1 MSETLRRLFIGLM
14 PDEGVRAALA
24 AHQQLWHWGRGR
36 LTSAARLHLTLHF
49 IGEIDA
55 TREAALRQALT
66 GVEVDSFSLVLRTTE
81 VWSGRTAVLR
91 ADDQPAL
98 SDLHALLAARM
109 LQAGLAPRRD
119 AFAPHV
125 TLARDAPNAVPPERL
140 PRIAWAVR
148 DCALVWSHAGRYD
161 IVERYG
167 GDQRALSP
175 AAARRTLRR

>member
-1 MSETLRRLFIGLM
+1 MNGPLRRLFIGLM

-24 AHQQLWHWGRGR
+24 AQQQLWHWGRGR

-66 GVEVDSFSLVLRTTE
+66 GVEVDPFNLVLRTTE

-91 ADDQPAL
+91 ADDHSAL
-98 SDLHALLAARM
+98 SDLHASLAARM

-125 TLARDAPNAVPPERL
+125 TLARDAPNAVPPDRF
-140 PRIAWAVR
+140 PPIAWPVR
-148 DCALVWSHAGRYD
+148 DCALIWSHDGRYD
-161 IVERYG
+161 IVERYSG
-167 GDQRALSP
+167 TQR
-175 AAARRTLRR
+175 

>member
-1 MSETLRRLFIGLM
+1 MNGPLRRLFIGLM
-14 PDEGVRAALA
+14 PDEAVRAALT
-24 AHQQLWHWGRGR
+24 AHQQLWQFGRGR
-36 LTSAARLHLTLHF
+36 PTSAARLHLTLHF

-66 GVEVDSFSLVLRTTE
+66 GVEVVPFELVLRTTE
-81 VWSGRTAVLR
+81 VWSARTAVLC
-91 ADDQPAL
+91 ADPQPVL
-98 SDLHALLAARM
+98 TDLHGSLSVRI

-125 TLARDAPNAVPPERL
+125 TLARDATHAVPPDWF
-140 PRIAWAVR
+140 PPIAWPVR
-148 DCALVWSHAGRYD
+148 DCALIWSHGGRYD

-167 GDQRALSP
+167 NDPRPFNL